1 MLSMRPHATQLRQKK
16 KKTKAVKK
24 PAMQGKGR
32 NVRGHKDED
41 KDAGCVCVGWGGER
55 AKE

>member
-41 KDAGCVCVGWGGER
+41 KDAGCVCVGWGGGEG
-55 AKE
+55 